1 MFQPAVFC
9 CMMILALCCSSCSRT
24 SPKFKQYY
32 HQGEQLY
39 LNHCSNCHQKDGSG
53 LGRVYPPLD
62 TSDYMKNHLTE
73 VICLI
78 RNGASGEMMVN
89 GNQYNQA
96 MPGIPNLSDLEVA
109 EIATYIYN
117 TWSHERGLVEVKTA
131 SEILAQ
137 CPPR

>member
-1 MFQPAVFC
+1 M
-9 CMMILALCCSSCSRT
+9 
-24 SPKFKQYY
+24 
-32 HQGEQLY
+32 
-39 LNHCSNCHQKDGSG
+39 NHCSNCHQKDGSG
-53 LGRVYPPLD
+53 LCRVYPPLD
-62 TSDYMKNHLTE
+62 TSDYMKNHFKE
-73 VICLI
+73 VICII
-78 RNGASGEMMVN
+78 RNGARGEMTVN
-89 GNQYNQA
+89 GKQYNQT